1 MRSNKVKC
9 YICGTEFEGGDSLV
23 DDCPYCDWTYLGWEA
38 DIDGDSK
45 ETSNPVSI
53 NEAKRL
59 VSSGKNIWGDPLPK
73 KQ

>member
-1 MRSNKVKC
+1 MSNKVRC
-9 YICGTEFEGGDSLV
+9 YICGIEFEGGDSLV
-23 DDCPYCDWTYLGWEA
+23 DSCPYCDWTYLWWENE
-38 DIDGDSK
+38 IDPDSK

-59 VSSGKNIWGDPLPK
+59 VASGKNIWGDPLPK